1 MHVNSSV
8 PLSFHLEHVSLVACL
23 LAVHAVSRAFLDGS
37 SLFVLLPPHLLEKA
51 LHTPAQLPSCL
62 SDLKGWRRV
71 FLTVDS
77 VVTSYRV
84 YFPGGYGHL
93 IVH

>member
-1 MHVNSSV
+1 MNSSV
-8 PLSFHLEHVSLVACL
+8 PLSFLLEHVSLVACL
-23 LAVHAVSRAFLDGS
+23 LAEHAVSRAFLDGS
-37 SLFVLLPPHLLEKA
+37 SLFVLLSPHLLEEA
-51 LHTPAQLPSCL
+51 LHTPAQLPSCF

-71 FLTVDS
+71 FFFLTVDS